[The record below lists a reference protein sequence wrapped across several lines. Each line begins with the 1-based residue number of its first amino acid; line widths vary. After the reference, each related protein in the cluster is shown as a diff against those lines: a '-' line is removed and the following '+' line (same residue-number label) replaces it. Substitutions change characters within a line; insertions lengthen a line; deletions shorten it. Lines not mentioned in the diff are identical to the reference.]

1 MNTPDPQSRNAHL
14 PDVERILAE
23 QADPAD
29 QALLRAFSTVIWADL
44 PDPLLRL
51 EPEEVANRISEAY
64 RFVVHTVPPPFQV
77 YKGAPGLHVTARNS
91 GPDDVTIIETHTPH
105 VPFIFESLKNFLQQ
119 QGLRVLSAVHPL
131 FTVRRQWERVVHI
144 GDTDD
149 NGAREL
155 YCQFR
160 IERIDSKDRL
170 RRIEHQVHAVLK
182 SVFLAVEDFQ
192 AMRRSVTDLVPRL
205 HTHARTRAG
214 EEGAHAF
221 LEWLVD
227 DNFVMLGMLGYD
239 ASA

>member
-1 MNTPDPQSRNAHL
+1 MNTPDTQSGSVPLA
-14 PDVERILAE
+14 DVQRILSR

-29 QALLRAFSTVIWADL
+29 RELLTAFSSVIWPDL

-51 EPEEVANRISEAY
+51 QSEELAGRVLEAY

-144 GDTDD
+144 GDADD
-149 NGAREL
+149 EGAREL

-160 IERIDSKDRL
+160 IERIDSKALL
-170 RRIEHQVHAVLK
+170 RPYCHY
-182 SVFLAVEDFQ
+182 S
-192 AMRRSVTDLVPRL
+192 
-205 HTHARTRAG
+205 ARAPSSS
-214 EEGAHAF
+214 
-221 LEWLVD
+221 
-227 DNFVMLGMLGYD
+227 
-239 ASA
+239 ASPM